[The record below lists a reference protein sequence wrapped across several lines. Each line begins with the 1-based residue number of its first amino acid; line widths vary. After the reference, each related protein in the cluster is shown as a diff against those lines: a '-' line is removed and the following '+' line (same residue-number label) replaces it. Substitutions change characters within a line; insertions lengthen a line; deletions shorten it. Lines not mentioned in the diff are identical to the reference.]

1 MSMKKFFTLLTLVM
15 LALGASFAGNKTV
28 VFLYEPGY
36 NSGKATTYGL
46 AEGGYTLD
54 QDPVYAA
61 LCTEFDVTPYALT
74 AGEEADYELLQT
86 YDCVVFSEAM
96 SGNKTCTNNLVK
108 LVGTVPIV
116 SMKTYNYTSGRW
128 SWAAP
133 SNPGTKT
140 SSIVIAPGFEDH
152 ELFKGLERNGDG
164 SISLY
169 DENTTVSSNRMQGFA
184 QSAIIAGSPIE
195 VETDKLY
202 ATASGTDY
210 VSVHEIANVG
220 DYKYVLVGMSSDNI
234 WAVNSNGQRIII
246 NAVNYVLGEGNF
258 NMEEDIDI
266 AYLYDSS
273 YSTYKCGIDNDPF
286 VVNTVLAEKN
296 TVCIDVKDF
305 TADDK
310 EMLDSLSKFDLV
322 VISEAIGGTHKF
334 GVKLVELVNRVPI
347 LNFKAFFY
355 ANKRWSVGS
364 GVNPVKVGSGVF
376 GIPDIKVNEA
386 YLEDELF
393 ADVDMEEDGTI
404 HMFVNTELENNL
416 MQAYTADANGLFGS
430 DDVIATVSGQN
441 CIHRHGS
448 KNTYM
453 LIPIS
458 SDANYVEEECNLSDA
473 AIQLINNAV
482 RLLAETKGNVI
493 PCVTPTASFSYGNK
507 VTTVTLSSST
517 TGATIYYTLD
527 GTDPTEASTKYE
539 GPFEITENCT
549 IKAIAAK
556 QGNDPS
562 AVGTFEAI
570 VQVIASAPEITVERL
585 DGESYVT
592 IASTQEGAVVYYGFV
607 ENATESNSAE
617 YTEPVVLTSPATI
630 YAFAA
635 GEGFLA
641 SEIVSAF
648 VGINGVDATNIRLDT
663 LAHFDANTADWY
675 WETTGGNSK
684 VAYYMGK
691 SAMSKYE
698 SIDTIVSGADTTYN
712 YHPREAMIFYAQN
725 SETNEFDNGWMV
737 KTFGQLVQWENTAP
751 QKVVGKAG
759 DAAYNCD
766 KVTDLI
772 DGGAT
777 NCHITLTSRYS
788 GEDYNASIESTRKFT
803 GPFDIITFVGNN
815 NSDGASLTLAIQV
828 STDQENWVSVDTVGV
843 SYYKRFWTK
852 QKSSY
857 EGVDDVYV
865 RVKQAGG
872 GTKLAVYD
880 IILKNNGELSKAYK
894 DDDSGVKTISGEATL
909 VGTEIYGVNGI
920 RMSVLS
926 KGVNIVRRTYSDGSV
941 RVQKLLVK

>member
-1 MSMKKFFTLLTLVM
+1 MKKLFTLVTLAV
-15 LALGASFAGNKTV
+15 LAIGSAFAGKTV
-28 VFLYEPGY
+28 AFLYEPGY
-36 NSGKATTYGL
+36 NSGKATQYGL
-46 AEGGYTLD
+46 AEGGYTLE
-54 QDPVYAA
+54 QDPIYAA
-61 LCTEFDVTPYALT
+61 LCAEFDVTAI
-74 AGEEADYELLQT
+74 AIDASQEVDYELLGT

-140 SSIVIAPGFEDH
+140 SSIMPAAGFEDH
-152 ELFKGLERNGDG
+152 ALFKGLERNDDG

-169 DENTTVSSNRMQGFA
+169 DESTTASSNRMQGFA
-184 QSAIIAGSPIE
+184 ATAIIEGSPLAD
-195 VETDKLY
+195 ETDKLY

-220 DYKYVLVGMSSDNI
+220 EYKYILVGMSSDNI
-234 WAVNSNGQRIII
+234 WAVSANGQQIIV
-246 NAVNYVLGEGNF
+246 NAVNYVLGEGDF
-258 NMEEDIDI
+258 NMEDDINI

-273 YSTYKCGIDNDPF
+273 YANYKCGIDNDPF
-286 VVNTVLAEKN
+286 VVNTVLAERN
-296 TVCIDVKDF
+296 TVCIDVKDL
-305 TADDK
+305 TENDT

-322 VISEAIGGTHKF
+322 VLGEAIGGTHKF

-376 GIPDIKVNEA
+376 GIADIKVNEA

-416 MQAYTADANGLFGS
+416 MQSYTANADGLFGS
-430 DDVIATVSGQN
+430 DDVIATVN
-441 CIHRHGS
+441 DLPCIHRHGN

-482 RLLAETKGNVI
+482 RILAATKGNVT
-493 PCVTPTASFSYGNK
+493 PCVAPTASFDYGNR
-507 VTTVTLSSST
+507 VTTVTLASST

-527 GTDPTEASTKYE
+527 GTEPTESSTKYE
-539 GPFEITENCT
+539 GPFEITEDCT
-549 IKAIAAK
+549 IKAIAVK
-556 QGNDPS
+556 QGNDNS
-562 AVGTFEAI
+562 SVSVFEAI
-570 VQVIASAPEITVERL
+570 VQVVAAAPQISIERL
-585 DGESYVT
+585 SGVSYVT
-592 IASTQEGAVVYYGFV
+592 ITTSEEGAVVYYGFV
-607 ENATESNSAE
+607 EKATTGNSAE
-617 YTEPVVLTSPATI
+617 YTEPVALTSPATV
-630 YAFAA
+630 YAFAG

-648 VGINGVDATNIRLDT
+648 VGVNGVDATNIRLDT
-663 LAHFDANTADWY
+663 IAHFDANTEDWH

-691 SAMSKYE
+691 SSMSMYE

-712 YHPREAMIFYAQN
+712 YHMREPMVFYARN
-725 SETNEFDNGWMV
+725 SETNEFDNGWKV
-737 KTFGQLVQWENTAP
+737 KTMGQLVQWENTTP
-751 QKVVGKAG
+751 QKTIGKAG
-759 DAAYNCD
+759 DAAYYCD
-766 KVTDLI
+766 NVNDLV

-777 NCHITLTSRYS
+777 PGHITLTNRHS
-788 GEDYNASIESTRKFT
+788 GEDYNASIESTRKYA
-803 GPFDIITFVGNN
+803 GPFDIITYVGNN
-815 NSDGASLTLAIQV
+815 NSDGAALTLAVQV
-828 STDQENWVSVDTVGV
+828 SADGETWESVDTVGV
-843 SYYKRFWTK
+843 SYYKRFWTRHL
-852 QKSSY
+852 SNY
-857 EGVDDVYV
+857 EGADEVFV

-880 IILKNNGELSKAYK
+880 IVLRNNGELSKAYQEEG
-894 DDDSGVKTISGEATL
+894 SGIIVATKESRL
-909 VGTEIYGVNGI
+909 IGTEVYGVNGV
-920 RMSVLS
+920 RLSAPS
-926 KGVNIVRRTYSDGSV
+926 KGINIVRRVYADGTV
-941 RVQKLLVK
+941 TVQKVLVR